1 MALFQ
6 KGSGAGYILVAQLL
20 LGLVIVVARAYYPTS
35 PRAALVA
42 IYLLFL
48 GILWFS
54 LKGLKA
60 LWKR

>member
-1 MALFQ
+1 MFE
-6 KGSGAGYILVAQLL
+6 KGSGGGYILVAQLL
-20 LGLVIVVARAYYPTS
+20 LGLVIVVARAYYPMS
-35 PRAALVA
+35 PKAALVV
-42 IYLLFL
+42 IYVLFI

>member
-1 MALFQ
+1 MAMFQ

-20 LGLVIVVARAYYPTS
+20 LGLIIVVARVSYPTS
-35 PRAALVA
+35 PRVALVV
-42 IYLLFL
+42 IYGLFL

-60 LWKR
+60 LWKQ